1 MPLVHAGTLEA
12 ASCARVAGIKNHD
25 KVFSPVRLVVTT
37 QMYGDL
43 VTETKQDAFVSRGKQ
58 YPKWSAQIVVACTFM
73 LMYYLHE
80 VPGSIDGNGCA
91 WYYR

>member
-1 MPLVHAGTLEA
+1 MVCSNCSVLYIHTNVLLE
-12 ASCARVAGIKNHD
+12 IHN

-43 VTETKQDAFVSRGKQ
+43 VTETKHDAFVSRGKQ
-58 YPKWSAQIVVACTFM
+58 YPKWSALIVVSCTFM

-80 VPGSIDGNGCA
+80 VPVSIDADVCA
-91 WYYR
+91 

>member
-1 MPLVHAGTLEA
+1 MRFASEWLV
-12 ASCARVAGIKNHD
+12 GIKNHD

-37 QMYGDL
+37 QMCGDL

-58 YPKWSAQIVVACTFM
+58 YPKRSALIVVACTFM